1 MTPAFVFV
9 FAPLAPMLLDE
20 AAQQLAKDATAAL
33 DQSGW
38 TPKSAA
44 GELDVPLNKL
54 YDQLNGKA
62 PLTYLWRMLV
72 GLDGFRCELF
82 DIQGQRAGLFL
93 LRHTDLQRLV
103 RGVESLSASLSAKRR
118 MAKAALTQARQEQAS

>member
-20 AAQQLAKDATAAL
+20 AAQQLAKDVTAAL
-33 DQSGW
+33 AQSGW

-44 GELDVPLNKL
+44 SELGVPLNKL

-62 PLTYLWRMLV
+62 SLTFLWRMLV
-72 GLDGFRCELF
+72 GLDGFRVELF
-82 DIQGQRAGLFL
+82 DLQGQRAGLFL
-93 LRHTDLQRLV
+93 LRNTDLQRLV
-103 RGVESLSASLSAKRR
+103 RGVESLSAKRR
-118 MAKAALTQARQEQAS
+118 MAKAALPQARQEMAS